1 VGGKGVRNRSAFA
14 SGLVSLAALVVACVV
29 AAPVAAA
36 PKTTEPG
43 VADYKIAVVLTDK
56 SIRIA
61 RNEFTAGDGIAR
73 WPRGS
78 QVDFVVRNNGSQPH
92 VARLKLVSQ
101 HYFSKYEQAIVEIPV
116 GNGPIQP
123 GQVRHLGI
131 NFYYRGVFAF
141 QLMASDKPLASA
153 QIIIF

>member
-1 VGGKGVRNRSAFA
+1 VSGKRVRNRSVSA
-14 SGLVSLAALVVACVV
+14 SGLLLLAALVVAGVV
-29 AAPVAAA
+29 ADPVTAT

-56 SIRIA
+56 AITIA
-61 RNEFTAGDGIAR
+61 RNEFSAGDGIAR

-78 QVDFVVRNNGSQPH
+78 QVDFVVRNKGSQPH

-116 GNGPIQP
+116 GHGPIQP

-153 QIIIF
+153 QIVIF